1 MIRLWP
7 LPFFLL
13 SERDL
18 LVEQAKGGHKVLGR
32 MQRVLLDPAASRQ
45 VLAAEWGLSNTKPL
59 DKFEHDHVLI
69 QICERG
75 LRRFCQLVE
84 GNPGIG
90 PSPKSGRR

>member
-7 LPFFLL
+7 FRLFLV
-13 SERDL
+13 SEHEL
-18 LVEQAKGGHKVLGR
+18 LQVRRQGAFRVLGR
-32 MQRVLLDPAASRQ
+32 MQRVLLDPASTKQ